1 MWTNPTE
8 PHDLDGKAS
17 NSMWGTSK
25 TWETWGILQ
34 ILRTRFLELV
44 TPHMLAKR
52 SKAPTDTLPSE
63 TRCKLCHRD
72 YANWFHMLMACKH
85 PDIVEYYTAR
95 HNAAGRDPALPEEG
109 GAGQVRHT
117 DKLWE
122 SGRRPRTADSARL
135 DAWRGGKKENNGT
148 TQGGQ
153 RNKA

>member
-1 MWTNPTE
+1 MTTKDYKRIVLDMWTNPTE
-8 PHDLDGKAS
+8 PHGLDGKAS

-63 TRCKLCHRD
+63 TRCELCNRD
-72 YANWFHMLMACKH
+72 YENWFHMLMTCKVQTPRCGGVLH
-85 PDIVEYYTAR
+85 GQAQRRGKTY
-95 HNAAGRDPALPEEG
+95 PAFPEEG
-109 GAGQVRHT
+109 GTGQIRHT

-122 SGRRPRTADSARL
+122 
-135 DAWRGGKKENNGT
+135 
-148 TQGGQ
+148 
-153 RNKA
+153 